1 MSFEDYLLF
10 ATTSALDADVPDELL
25 PLYISDN
32 AALRAHLSSD
42 TMGVPSYC

>member
-10 ATTSALDADVPDELL
+10 ATTSAIDNDVPDELL
-25 PLYISDN
+25 PLYISNN
-32 AALRAHLSSD
+32 AAMRAHLSSD